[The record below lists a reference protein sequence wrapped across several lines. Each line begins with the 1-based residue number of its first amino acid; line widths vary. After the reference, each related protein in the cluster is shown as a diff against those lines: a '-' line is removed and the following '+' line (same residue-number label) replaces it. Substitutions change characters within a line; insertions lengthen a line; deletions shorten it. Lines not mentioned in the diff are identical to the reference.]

1 MTFIVKLVLRSLRNS
16 TMFSLATRC
25 LHRRLL
31 MQLLLMNHVA
41 ITFASKGLSFNGVDH
56 L

>member
-1 MTFIVKLVLRSLRNS
+1 
-16 TMFSLATRC
+16 
-25 LHRRLL
+25 

-56 L
+56 LSQSRELDLFFTDVNQLNFLV